1 MEYIY
6 CAMLLH
12 KASKEVTEESV
23 KKVLEA
29 AGVKVDEARVKALVA
44 SLEGVNIDE
53 AIEKAAVPVAA
64 AAAPAA
70 AGGEAK
76 EDGEEKKKETS
87 EADEKKEKEQ
97 AAAGLGALF
106 G

>member
-1 MEYIY
+1 MEYVY
-6 CAMLLH
+6 AAMLLH
-12 KASKEVTEESV
+12 KAGQKIEEGSV

-29 AGVKVDEARVKALVA
+29 AGVKPDEARIKALVA
-44 SLEGVNIDE
+44 SLEGVDIDK
-53 AIEKAAVPVAA
+53 AVEKAAVAPA

-70 AGGEAK
+70 APAAESGK
-76 EDGEEKKKETS
+76 EEKKEEKKKEEKVS
-87 EADEKKEKEQ
+87 EEK

>member
-6 CAMLLH
+6 SALLLH
-12 KASKEVTEESV
+12 HAKQPITEENV

-29 AGVKVDEARVKALVA
+29 AGVAVEEAKVKALVA

-53 AIEKAAVPVAA
+53 VIQQAVVAA
-64 AAAPAA
+64 APV
-70 AGGEAK
+70 AGEEK
-76 EDGEEKKKETS
+76 KEEKKKEEES
-87 EADEKKEKEQ
+87 KKAEEA
-97 AAAGLGALF
+97 AVGLSSLF